1 MYRKIIKRKFRNR
14 LKSFLKMISLRSF
27 QIRTKIKGTSISRT
41 RVRKKKKKIKQYPK
55 NEEKIESLKSIKEFK
70 RKRSERRKG
79 RNYRE
84 GENWLDP
91 GRKERLSHL
100 NAVCRAGTFSRAT
113 ILLSSPTI
121 LSTLCICV
129 CVCVCLH
136 HPERVCICTRQPL
149 APGTRLYF
157 KKLPRWVM
165 RSTE

>member
-1 MYRKIIKRKFRNR
+1 MKRLDTEYRNREKKICIGKLSNAFRNR

-129 CVCVCLH
+129 CVCVFASSR
-136 HPERVCICTRQPL
+136 ES
-149 APGTRLYF
+149 LYMHTSTSG
-157 KKLPRWVM
+157 PRY
-165 RSTE
+165 

>member
-1 MYRKIIKRKFRNR
+1 MKRLDTEYRNR
-14 LKSFLKMISLRSF
+14 EKKICIGKLSNANFEIDWKASLKWYRYVLFKFEQKLKEHPSPEHEIE
-27 QIRTKIKGTSISRT
+27 
-41 RVRKKKKKIKQYPK
+41 KKKKKIKQYPK

-129 CVCVCLH
+129 CVCVFASSR
-136 HPERVCICTRQPL
+136 ES
-149 APGTRLYF
+149 LYMHTSTSG
-157 KKLPRWVM
+157 PRY
-165 RSTE
+165 